1 MSRMLADDK
10 HPGGPA
16 LRPLYVRGVPYANSA
31 ARFWLALLQET
42 RSDYPR
48 CDAMALTA
56 LMDGPLQPD
65 MLFPTLALEREIQCT
80 AAAGR
85 RESLAAV
92 MAECELLGLPGAVK
106 LELRAGAEQVCVR
119 ELPRDCVDAEIFAYL
134 LAWLLEWAEIPERQ
148 WNAEQVSGAIAARD
162 AADGTA
168 LRLRLNFEN
177 THLSE
182 GLYRRRVLVEWA
194 RGAEVCAGM

>member
-1 MSRMLADDK
+1 MSSMLADNK
-10 HPGGPA
+10 HPGGST
-16 LRPLYVRGVPYANSA
+16 LLTLYVRGVPYANSA

-42 RSDYPR
+42 RADYPG

-65 MLFPTLALEREIQCT
+65 MLFPTLALEREMQRT
-80 AAAGR
+80 AASGR
-85 RESLAAV
+85 RDSLAAV
-92 MAECELLGLPGAVK
+92 IAECELMGLPGAVQ
-106 LELRAGAEQVCVR
+106 LELRAGAEQVCAR

-148 WNAEQVSGAIAARD
+148 WNAEQVSGAIAA
-162 AADGTA
+162 AAGSTIMP
-168 LRLRLNFEN
+168 LHLNLAN

-182 GLYRRRVLVEWA
+182 GLYRRRVLVEWEC
-194 RGAEVCAGM
+194 GEG